1 MTEPKLQLRIETQRN
16 RVADEVSALT
26 AVVRPILEGTLFALR
41 GDVVAP
47 MGGHAQITLRML
59 ARLYKPGD
67 GDCGLCF
74 EWAVHDAMNRRD
86 PLLLG
91 RIADAM
97 KWHCHVPGGEPAS
110 ILFGAEKS
118 GALKLIDTA
127 SNILT
132 DESRVLVGNV
142 GQPAKLRRYINL
154 LAAAFRRPEVR
165 LALPYS
171 ISGLWKAD
179 LFVGHTDTDR
189 WIGTSVKINPKDLE
203 GARGLRLGVVP
214 SRQGQSDR
222 TYRDEQRNL
231 VVCPI
236 PHDAAFMEVFYQG
249 WGIVQQFIAADA
261 RLPKEVALPR
271 PPERQVAKYL
281 VDRRE
286 FSVLEVVE
294 ALRPLSQPELLETNT
309 RDVGV
314 VPRREEEGKVGTVIA
329 PTAKATD
336 G

>member
-1 MTEPKLQLRIETQRN
+1 MSGEKLQLRIEQQQN
-16 RVADEVSALT
+16 AVADEVSALT
-26 AVVRPILEGTLFALR
+26 AVVRPILEGTLFALK
-41 GDVVAP
+41 GDLVAQV
-47 MGGHAQITLRML
+47 GGHSQITLEML
-59 ARLYKPGD
+59 ARLYRPGD

-86 PLLLG
+86 PMILD
-91 RIADAM
+91 RVVDAM
-97 KWHCHVPGGEPAS
+97 SRCKVPGNAPAS

-127 SNILT
+127 NTILT
-132 DESRVLVGNV
+132 DESRVLVGDV
-142 GQPAKLRRYINL
+142 GQPAKLKRYMNL
-154 LAAAFRRPEVR
+154 LGAAFRRPEVR

-179 LFVGHTDTDR
+179 LFVGNTDRDR

-203 GARGLRLGVVP
+203 PARGLRLGIVP
-214 SRQGQSDR
+214 SRQGRSDR
-222 TYRDEQRNL
+222 IFNDEQRNL

-249 WGIVQQFIAADA
+249 WGIVQQFISADA
-261 RLPKEVALPR
+261 KLPKEVALPR

-281 VDRRE
+281 ADRRN
-286 FSVLEVVE
+286 FPVIDVVE
-294 ALRPLSQPELLETNT
+294 ALRPLSQPGLLRTVT
-309 RDVGV
+309 QTVGLV
-314 VPRREEEGKVGTVIA
+314 ARREEEAKVGAIIA
-329 PTAKATD
+329 PKPLEKD

>member
-1 MTEPKLQLRIETQRN
+1 MAEEKLQLRIESQRSE
-16 RVADEVSALT
+16 VADEVSALT
-26 AVVRPILEGTLFALR
+26 AVVRPILEGTLFALK
-41 GDVVAP
+41 GDIVAKV
-47 MGGHAQITLRML
+47 GVHHAVTLDML
-59 ARLYKPGD
+59 ARLYRPGD

-86 PLLLG
+86 PLVLD
-91 RIADAM
+91 RVADAM
-97 KWHCHVPGGEPAS
+97 ARYCKVPGSAPAS
-110 ILFGAEKS
+110 ILFGAEKT

-127 SNILT
+127 SNVLT
-132 DESRVLVGNV
+132 EESRVLVGEV
-142 GQPAKLRRYINL
+142 GQPAKLKRYMNL

-165 LALPYS
+165 RALPYS

-179 LFVGHTDTDR
+179 LFVGHTDRDR

-203 GARGLRLGVVP
+203 PARGLRLGIVP
-214 SRQGQSDR
+214 SRQGRSDK
-222 TYRDEQRNL
+222 TYKDDQRNL

-281 VDRRE
+281 VDRRG
-286 FSVLEVVE
+286 FPVLEVVE
-294 ALRPLSQPELLETNT
+294 ALLPLSQPELLETRT
-309 RDVGV
+309 QDVGL
-314 VPRREEEGKVGTVIA
+314 VPRREEEGRVGAVIA
-329 PTAKATD
+329 PRAKPTD